1 MFAADLCAYKQSVQ
15 THHLADKPCGA
26 FYLSLFSPG
35 HENLLTI
42 KMFCSLAL
50 HCCSQDCLQESH
62 GFILQKAEMPFECH
76 DFCWNLSRV
85 KGSSKDLV
93 MIQNDNDRGI
103 VMLATV
109 DGDLTTLSTRWNQM
123 YTVVKFWWG
132 NRSYR
137 CIQNR
142 LCTMQY

>member
-1 MFAADLCAYKQSVQ
+1 
-15 THHLADKPCGA
+15 
-26 FYLSLFSPG
+26 
-35 HENLLTI
+35 
-42 KMFCSLAL
+42 
-50 HCCSQDCLQESH
+50 
-62 GFILQKAEMPFECH
+62 MPFECH

-93 MIQNDNDRGI
+93 MIQNDNDRGV

-123 YTVVKFWWG
+123 YTVVKFWWA

-142 LCTMQY
+142 LCTMQYSCMADCCK